1 MLSHVHVDRRL
12 LLTLAAGLGVGGL
25 APARAEPPKPGAPTM
40 TSRHAFDFNTGD
52 WIVTNRR
59 LKARGA
65 GASDWEVF
73 EGRQTSRLMLDGMCS
88 LDEQE
93 FVGKGVKGMTF
104 RLYSPETDT
113 WSIWWIT
120 NKDGVLQPPVF
131 GRFEG
136 ARGTFHGDD
145 MDGDKPV
152 KVAFDWQTADPDKP
166 RWSQAFSYDGGQ
178 TWETNWIMEFRR
190 P

>member
-1 MLSHVHVDRRL
+1 MTPLELDRRL
-12 LLTLAAGLGVGGL
+12 LLTLAAGLGVGGPAL
-25 APARAEPPKPGAPTM
+25 AQTVAKGARPMTQ

-59 LKARGA
+59 LKQRG
-65 GASDWEVF
+65 GGSTDWEVF
-73 EGRQTSRLMLDGMCS
+73 TSTERAALYLDGMCS
-88 LDEQE
+88 IDESD
-93 FVGKGVKGMTF
+93 FGSKGFKGMTF
-104 RLYSPETDT
+104 RLYSPEKDE

-120 NKDGVLQPPVF
+120 SKDGRLQPPVF

-136 ARGTFHGDD
+136 TRGTFHGDD
-145 MDGDKPV
+145 EDDGRPV
-152 KVAFDWQTADPDKP
+152 KVAFDWRTDDPNNP

-178 TWETNWIMEFRR
+178 TWETNCILDFRR

>member
-1 MLSHVHVDRRL
+1 MLAHLDRRF

-25 APARAEPPKPGAPTM
+25 APARADPPQPGAATM

-59 LKARGA
+59 LKVRG
-65 GASDWEVF
+65 GGSTDWEVF
-73 EGRQTSRLMLDGMCS
+73 EGRQRSMLMLDGMCS
-88 LDEQE
+88 LDEQA
-93 FVGKGVKGMTF
+93 FIGKGSKGMTF
-104 RLYSPETDT
+104 RLYNLEKDE

-136 ARGTFHGDD
+136 PRGTFHGDD
-145 MDGDKPV
+145 LDGDKPV
-152 KVAFDWQTADPDKP
+152 KVAFDWQTADPETP